1 PIGAIALQWHTRVN
15 YLTQVPLAY
24 LYATLV
30 IKEKSFNKLTEA
42 DRDLVKQTLQS
53 TFVRL
58 NQQNREDNIAALSA
72 LKKQGIE
79 FISPTEQQQQAW
91 EQHANITLQSL
102 RKEGVVSIE
111 LLEEMQNLIQLQRDS
126 NPVTKKTEEILI
138 NRRDT
143 ALKSSFNESHSMQ

>member
-1 PIGAIALQWHTRVN
+1 
-15 YLTQVPLAY
+15 
-24 LYATLV
+24 
-30 IKEKSFNKLTEA
+30 
-42 DRDLVKQTLQS
+42 
-53 TFVRL
+53 
-58 NQQNREDNIAALSA
+58 
-72 LKKQGIE
+72 KQGIE

-102 RKEGVVSIE
+102 RNEGVVSIQ

-126 NPVTKKTEEILI
+126 NPVTKQTEEILI